1 MIYIYIY
8 KTRLYGKRCEKA
20 IELFFMPC
28 IIYLSIHTFLKIDS
42 HFQKTSDFYYYRSDV
57 KTINRYTIL
66 RDFEIEG
73 ILIRTVS
80 ACKNARPGL
89 SHPRET
95 VEVIHSIKVVQ

>member
-1 MIYIYIY
+1 
-8 KTRLYGKRCEKA
+8 
-20 IELFFMPC
+20 MPC

-57 KTINRYTIL
+57 KTIDRYTIL
-66 RDFEIEG
+66 RDFEVEG

-80 ACKNARPGL
+80 ACKNAHPGL

-95 VEVIHSIKVVQ
+95 VEVIRSIKVVQ